1 MSNFTN
7 NNDQYLATLDQL
19 LKENGIE
26 DDIYTS
32 DPRYSQLQKVAYDI
46 HRSYLIVLA
55 VIGVPSNVLT
65 VATILSMNALSPA
78 TFFVVLLAAFD
89 GSALVLK
96 LIGNQLGRFQ
106 LHKRAWLCQFLE
118 PLTMSFATTAN
129 WILVLICL
137 ERFISVCYPLKKV
150 YLFTK
155 RRSYISAAILV
166 ATIFSLIMSLLGVM
180 RIPTR
185 TGCSTK
191 SRFTWFFQYVWLLYI
206 NPGLYFFLPFGL
218 ISALT
223 GCIIYGLR
231 KSRKHRLSL
240 IRKSET
246 QPESGEE
253 MRTLNTRGE
262 DGGAGRPSSAGFG
275 APRRSRAQSA
285 SVTPTALHNKKML
298 NSTARV
304 ERTITLML
312 IVAAGIFLVL
322 SLPMC
327 LYQLLSQFYT
337 DPGAKTVKQAQW
349 RLFYMIAFLLLD
361 STHAVNFF
369 LYFFTAKRFRVQL
382 WRILTGRAFR
392 CTGCLSRRG
401 RNLGAYGTRSGQGTM
416 SKSSQTTESTD
427 LVSHQ
432 GQQSN
437 AYPPASSREDG
448 KMSVANTR
456 GLERGRGGGC
466 GGRKGWEREGGG
478 GAGREEEEEKKMEEE
493 EVADTRK
500 KRRRRKK
507 WRGRK
512 RRKKKRIRKRKGGGQ
527 EEEEDDNDDDD
538 EKEEDGKEKE
548 KEQEQEQGGE

>member
-7 NNDQYLATLDQL
+7 NNGLDLDSLDKL
-19 LKENGIE
+19 LGENGIT
-26 DDIYTS
+26 YNVSTL
-32 DPRYSQLQKVAYDI
+32 DPRYYQLQKVANDI
-46 HRSYLIVLA
+46 QRYYLIVLA

-96 LIGNQLGRFQ
+96 LIGNQLGRSD
-106 LHKRAWLCQFLE
+106 LHNRAWFCQFLE
-118 PLTMSFATTAN
+118 PLSVSFATTAN

-166 ATIFSLIMSLLGVM
+166 ATLFSLIMSLLGVM

-185 TGCSTK
+185 TGCSVRT
-191 SRFTWFFQYVWLLYI
+191 RFTWFFQYVWLLYI

-285 SVTPTALHNKKML
+285 PVTPTALHNKKML

-327 LYQLLSQFYT
+327 LYQLVFRFYT
-337 DPGAKTVKQAQW
+337 DLGAKTVEQAQW

-361 STHAVNFF
+361 SSHAVNFF
-369 LYFFTAKRFRVQL
+369 LYFFIAKRFRVQL
-382 WRILTGRAFR
+382 WRILTGQAFR
-392 CTGCLSRRG
+392 CTRRLSRRG
-401 RNLGAYGTRSGQGTM
+401 RNFGAYSTRSGQGTM
-416 SKSSQTTESTD
+416 SKSSQATESTD
-427 LVSHQ
+427 VLV
-432 GQQSN
+432 
-437 AYPPASSREDG
+437 
-448 KMSVANTR
+448 
-456 GLERGRGGGC
+456 
-466 GGRKGWEREGGG
+466 
-478 GAGREEEEEKKMEEE
+478 
-493 EVADTRK
+493 
-500 KRRRRKK
+500 
-507 WRGRK
+507 
-512 RRKKKRIRKRKGGGQ
+512 
-527 EEEEDDNDDDD
+527 
-538 EKEEDGKEKE
+538 
-548 KEQEQEQGGE
+548 